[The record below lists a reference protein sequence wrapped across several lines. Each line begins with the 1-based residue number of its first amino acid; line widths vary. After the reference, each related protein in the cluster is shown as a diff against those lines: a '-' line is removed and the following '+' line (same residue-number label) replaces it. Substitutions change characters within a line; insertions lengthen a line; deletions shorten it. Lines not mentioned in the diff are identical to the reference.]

1 MTTQWSVPAW
11 ALLVTLGAVLVVA
24 VTLVAVVRRSSSRAA
39 ALAASAR
46 SESEALRA
54 QVEAIEHRLAA
65 TARATRA
72 ADGPEYVIT
81 RLGDADDSGGADGER
96 SRDQPV
102 VDGPLFADLVLRES
116 VVQAA
121 SFAAGLRRALD
132 PAHLNR
138 IRFEMRRELKR
149 ARKQRRADARQAR
162 REYEAR
168 QRAGEAAGEAAA

>member
-11 ALLVTLGAVLVVA
+11 ALLVTLGVVLVVA
-24 VTLVAVVRRSSSRAA
+24 AALALVARRSAARAA

-46 SESEALRA
+46 SEAESLRA
-54 QVEAIEHRLAA
+54 QVEAIEHRLAV
-65 TARATRA
+65 TARSTRGA
-72 ADGPEYVIT
+72 EEAEYVIT
-81 RLGDADDSGGADGER
+81 RLGDDPDGPSGEDGAG
-96 SRDQPV
+96 SREQPSL
-102 VDGPLFADLVLRES
+102 DGPLFADLVLRES

-121 SFAAGLRRALD
+121 SFAAGLRRAFD

-168 QRAGEAAGEAAA
+168 QRAGDAAA